1 MAQATI
7 HRERMTAA
15 PPPAGQ
21 PIFLAGWPAVR
32 LALGLGGTLIAM
44 NEQAPDA
51 NRPAYHLPALA
62 PEAVAALAPR
72 PGGVYLDG
80 TAGEG
85 GHSLAL
91 LEAQPAPSRVIGI
104 DLDAG
109 ALDAARRR
117 LARFGDRFLPV
128 PGNYAE
134 MGELAAQWGVGAVDG
149 ALLDLGFSSRQVDTP
164 GYGLSFQT
172 DEPLDMRYDRGS
184 GPTAAAVVN
193 NYGERELR
201 ELLRRFGEEPQ
212 AAAIARAIVHARPLH
227 TTAELAA
234 LVERTVGQRP
244 GGRTATGKTAQ
255 RQRPG
260 RRIHPATRTFQ
271 ALRIAVN
278 GELDNLE
285 RGLAAALTLLRPGGR
300 LAVISY
306 HSLEDRI
313 VKNFITR
320 EAASCLCPPRLPACV
335 CGHTPRLRSVH
346 RRVIRPAPDEQRRNP
361 RSRSAKLRAAQRL

>member
-1 MAQATI
+1 
-7 HRERMTAA
+7 MTAA
-15 PPPAGQ
+15 PPPAERPAVPGLA
-21 PIFLAGWPAVR
+21 PEDSLEWLAG
-32 LALGLGGTLIAM
+32 LLGEM
-44 NEQAPDA
+44 NEGATADAGRPD
-51 NRPAYHLPALA
+51 YHLPALA
-62 PEAVAALAPR
+62 TEAVAALAPR

-91 LEAQPAPSRVIGI
+91 LEAQPAPALVIGL
-104 DLDAG
+104 DLDARS
-109 ALDAARRR
+109 LEAARRR

-128 PGNYAE
+128 QGSYAE
-134 MGELAAQWGVGAVDG
+134 MVELAAQWGIEAVDG

-172 DEPLDMRYDRGS
+172 DEPLDMRYDSGS
-184 GPTAAAVVN
+184 GLTAAEVVN

-201 ELLRRFGEEPQ
+201 DLLRRFGEEPQ
-212 AAAIARAIVHARPLH
+212 AAAIARAIVNARPLH

-234 LVERTVGQRP
+234 LVERTAGYPAR
-244 GGRTATGKTAQ
+244 GR
-255 RQRPG
+255 RPG
-260 RRIHPATRTFQ
+260 RAIHPATRTFQ

-285 RGLAAALTLLRPGGR
+285 QGLAAAVELLRPGGR

-313 VKNFITR
+313 VKNFIAQ
-320 EAASCLCPPRLPACV
+320 EAASCHCPPRLPACV
-335 CGHTPRLRSVH
+335 CGHTPRLRSLQ
-346 RRVIRPAPDEQRRNP
+346 RRVIRPAPEEQRRNP

>member
-1 MAQATI
+1 
-7 HRERMTAA
+7 MTAA
-15 PPPAGQ
+15 PLPAGR
-21 PIFLAGWPAVR
+21 PISLSAWPSVWLAGPRMKMSEETPA
-32 LALGLGGTLIAM
+32 
-44 NEQAPDA
+44 DA
-51 NRPAYHLPALA
+51 GRPAYHLPALA

-91 LEAQPAPSRVIGI
+91 LEAQPAPALVIGI

-117 LARFGDRFLPV
+117 LARFGDRFLAG
-128 PGNYAE
+128 PGNYAD
-134 MGELAAQWGVGAVDG
+134 MGELAAQWGIGEVDG
-149 ALLDLGFSSRQVDTP
+149 VLLDLGFSSRQVDTP

-184 GPTAAAVVN
+184 GLTAAAVVN

-212 AAAIARAIVHARPLH
+212 AAAIARAIVNARPLH

-234 LVERTVGQRP
+234 VVERTVGHQRP
-244 GGRTATGKTAQ
+244 GGRTAES
-255 RQRPG
+255 RRPG

-335 CGHTPRLRSVH
+335 CGHAPRLRSVN

>member
-1 MAQATI
+1 
-7 HRERMTAA
+7 
-15 PPPAGQ
+15 
-21 PIFLAGWPAVR
+21 
-32 LALGLGGTLIAM
+32 M

-51 NRPAYHLPALA
+51 GRPAYHLPALA

-91 LEAQPAPSRVIGI
+91 LEAQPAPARVIGI

-184 GPTAAAVVN
+184 GRPAAELVN

-212 AAAIARAIVHARPLH
+212 AAAIARAIVNARPLH

-234 LVERTVGQRP
+234 LVERTT
-244 GGRTATGKTAQ
+244 GGRTAES
-255 RQRPG
+255 RRPG

-313 VKNFITR
+313 VKNFIAR